1 MIIGAC
7 GQIGTELTHQLRSI
21 YGISKVIAT
30 DIREAP
36 DGLLGEGPFEL
47 LDAMNA
53 TALERLVEQ
62 YQVGTIYHMAAML
75 SATAERNPEFAWDL
89 NMTSL
94 FHVLNLARDK
104 KIEKIFWP
112 SSIAVFGPNTP
123 KTRTPQYT
131 VTDPGTVYGI
141 SKLAGEGWCA
151 YYQTKYGVD
160 VRSIRYPG
168 LISWKTEPGGG
179 TTDYAIA
186 IYHHAIKEGK
196 YECYLESD
204 TRMPMMY
211 MDDAIRGTIE
221 LMQSSTLKEYKAYN
235 LGASSFSPQEQA
247 DNIRRHLPH
256 FEIQYKPDFRQA
268 IANTWPQSVDDSEA
282 RGDWGW
288 NHRFELDDISR
299 EMLQNL
305 G

>member
-53 TALERLVEQ
+53 TELERLVEQ

-94 FHVLNLARDK
+94 FHVLNLAKDK

-131 VTDPGTVYGI
+131 VTDPGRFTVSANSLAKAGVPI
-141 SKLAGEGWCA
+141 IKLSTAWMCA
-151 YYQTKYGVD
+151 VF
-160 VRSIRYPG
+160 
-168 LISWKTEPGGG
+168 
-179 TTDYAIA
+179 AI
-186 IYHHAIKEGK
+186 
-196 YECYLESD
+196 
-204 TRMPMMY
+204 
-211 MDDAIRGTIE
+211 
-221 LMQSSTLKEYKAYN
+221 
-235 LGASSFSPQEQA
+235 
-247 DNIRRHLPH
+247 
-256 FEIQYKPDFRQA
+256 
-268 IANTWPQSVDDSEA
+268 
-282 RGDWGW
+282 
-288 NHRFELDDISR
+288 LD
-299 EMLQNL
+299 
-305 G
+305 